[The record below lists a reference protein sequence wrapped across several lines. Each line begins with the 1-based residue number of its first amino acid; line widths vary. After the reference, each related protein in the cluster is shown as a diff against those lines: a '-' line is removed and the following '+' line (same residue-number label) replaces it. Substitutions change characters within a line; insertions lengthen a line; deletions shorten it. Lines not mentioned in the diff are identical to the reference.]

1 MDEDQSGAGQNVFQF
16 TIILKVIP
24 LLTWIL
30 TFGVFEII
38 SNNGKQ
44 ITALI
49 CFQMF
54 LTPHPEL

>member
-1 MDEDQSGAGQNVFQF
+1 MDEDQSGARQNVFQF
-16 TIILKVIP
+16 AIILKVIP

-38 SNNGKQ
+38 WKNGKQ

-49 CFQMF
+49 FF
-54 LTPHPEL
+54 SNVFDSSP

>member
-1 MDEDQSGAGQNVFQF
+1 MDEDQSGARQNVFQF

-38 SNNGKQ
+38 WKNGKQ

-49 CFQMF
+49 FF
-54 LTPHPEL
+54 SNVFDSSP